1 MSERRHGPA
10 RGVKK
15 ENIRRCS
22 VTFAVS
28 VFVLLAGLQ
37 SPTKPFALM
46 VGDPAPPLRVS
57 AFHRGE
63 PIKTFKK
70 GQVYL
75 IDFWATW
82 CGPCK
87 EGIPHLTELQKKYG
101 DKVRVVGV
109 SVWEPRE
116 EDVEPFV
123 KEWGDKMAYTV
134 ASDRVEGVAATDEEE
149 RSRESVDKGLMSKS
163 YLVASGW
170 SESGIPCVFIIN
182 GEGRIAWIGS
192 PGEDTTPMDRVLE
205 EVVSGRHDLKAA
217 VVVYHKKMETEVYAR
232 AERAKAQEAR
242 KANDFAAAEK
252 HWDNIIA
259 LGPDYVDAYISKY
272 HLLLI
277 HKKAPGEATVFLSQN
292 AAKLDWI
299 TIMNM
304 TAILADLGRDLKAE
318 HLKAGIEAC
327 QLALSKI
334 GQEHTWPLMTMAA
347 MHYRLGENDK
357 AVALVDRALVVAKES
372 DRKRFLATR
381 ERYAKGGGSLKE
393 PSVDK

>member
-1 MSERRHGPA
+1 MTLA
-10 RGVKK
+10 
-15 ENIRRCS
+15 II
-22 VTFAVS
+22 VS
-28 VFVLLAGLQ
+28 ILLAGLQ
-37 SPTKPFALM
+37 APAKPFALM
-46 VGDPAPPLRVS
+46 VGDPAPPIRVS
-57 AFHRGE
+57 AFHKGK
-63 PIKTFKK
+63 PITAFQK
-70 GQVYL
+70 GQAYL

-101 DKVRVVGV
+101 DKVRIIGV
-109 SVWEPRE
+109 SIWEPRE
-116 EDVEPFV
+116 KDVEPFV

-134 ASDRVEGVAATDEEE
+134 ASDRVEGISATDEEE

-163 YLVASGW
+163 YMVDSGW
-170 SESGIPCVFIIN
+170 SESGIPCVFIVN
-182 GEGRIAWIGS
+182 GEGRIAWLGS
-192 PGEDTTPMDRVLE
+192 PGDDTTQMDRILE

-217 VVVYHKKMETEVYAR
+217 AVVYQKKMEVEVYAR
-232 AERAKAQEAR
+232 GERAKAQGAR
-242 KANDFAAAEK
+242 KAEDFAAAEK

-259 LGPDYVDAYISKY
+259 LGPDYTDAYISKY

-277 HKKAPGEATVFLSQN
+277 HKKAPDEAAVFLSRS

-318 HLKAGIEAC
+318 HLRAGIEAC
-327 QLALSKI
+327 QVALAKK
-334 GQEHTWPLMTMAA
+334 GQDHPWPLMTMAA

-357 AVALVDRALVVAKES
+357 AVALVDRALLIAKES
-372 DRKRFLATR
+372 DRKRFMEAK

-393 PSVDK
+393 PPEDKT

>member
-1 MSERRHGPA
+1 MILA
-10 RGVKK
+10 
-15 ENIRRCS
+15 I
-22 VTFAVS
+22 AVLI
-28 VFVLLAGLQ
+28 LLGGFSA
-37 SPTKPFALM
+37 PDRPFELM
-46 VGDPAPPLRVS
+46 VGDPAPPIRVS
-57 AFHRGE
+57 AFHKGA
-63 PIKTFKK
+63 PIEAFQQ

-82 CGPCK
+82 CVPCK
-87 EGIPHLTELQKKYG
+87 EGFPHLTELQKKYG

-109 SVWEPRE
+109 SVWEPRP

-134 ASDRVEGVAATDEEE
+134 ASDRVEGAAAIDEEE
-149 RSRESVDKGLMSKS
+149 RSRESVNKGLMSRS
-163 YLVASGW
+163 YMVASGW
-170 SESGIPCVFIIN
+170 SEVGIPCVFIIN
-182 GEGRIAWIGS
+182 GESRIAWIGS
-192 PGEDTTPMDRVLE
+192 PEGDTTRMDRILE
-205 EVVSGRHDLKAA
+205 EVVSGQHDLKAA
-217 VVVYHKKMETEVYAR
+217 TAAYQKKMQAEVYAR
-232 AERAKAQEAR
+232 GEKAKAQEAR

-272 HLLLI
+272 NLLLI
-277 HKKAPGEATVFLSQN
+277 HKKAPDEANVFLSQN
-292 AAKLDWI
+292 AAKLDWV

-318 HLKAGIEAC
+318 HLKAGIDAC

-357 AVALVDRALVVAKES
+357 AVALVDRALLICEERDRKKFLEAKE
-372 DRKRFLATR
+372 T
-381 ERYAKGGGSLKE
+381 YAKGGGSLKE
-393 PSVDK
+393 PLVDNT